1 MTSITIYD
9 GAESIGGNKIFVEE
23 GGRGVFLDFGTN
35 FNTTAKF
42 FSDFLQN
49 RTSRGINDALALGII
64 PKLDNYRSDLKPSDV
79 NTAVYPH
86 LNIDAILLSHAHV
99 DHCGAIGYLDE
110 KIPIIASATSIAI
123 LKGMQDTTLTSTD
136 VVYLGKKVPS
146 DEKGM
151 RVKSD
156 NDELVGRNF
165 YATAAPSAKLK
176 DFLAEKPKG
185 PKSKKT
191 LTPGILSR
199 HEELDLPFEVLAY
212 DMDHSIYGATAYMLT
227 GDATIAYT
235 GDFRLHGKY
244 GNTSK
249 KFISAAKS
257 ASVLVIE
264 GTRVERSGESKDDET
279 VSEDSVREI
288 CRSTVE
294 SAGKDLVI
302 ADFGPRNFERLET
315 FQAIAQKTGRQL
327 VVTAKDAYMFLA
339 LNCADHTCSTKD
351 LLIYNE
357 LKDRRNIKWETEVVM
372 QQFGNKYLS
381 CDQIHAAPE
390 KYILCFSTYDLKHLL
405 DIKPDQGTYIYSACE
420 SFSESM
426 DLDFK
431 MLWNWLDYF
440 GFDVKGFGVSEE
452 NGKEAVSFD
461 KEYHASGHASQ
472 KDLAWTIDTIDPEVI
487 IPIHTENPA
496 WFAEKWE
503 NTRIVHDGERIE
515 F

>member
-1 MTSITIYD
+1 MASITIFD

-35 FNTTAKF
+35 FGRTARF

-49 RTSRGINDALALGII
+49 RASRGINDALALNII
-64 PKLDNYRSDLKPSDV
+64 PELDIYRSDLKPSDV
-79 NTAVYPH
+79 NTAAYPH
-86 LNIDAILLSHAHV
+86 LKVDAVLLSHAHV

-110 KIPIIASATSIAI
+110 KIPIVASATSIAI

-136 VVYLGKKVPS
+136 VVYLGKKMPS
-146 DEKGM
+146 DEDGL
-151 RVKSD
+151 RIKSAGED
-156 NDELVGRNF
+156 LVGRNF
-165 YATAAPSAKLK
+165 YATTAPSAKLK
-176 DFLAEKPKG
+176 EFLSDKPKG

-191 LTPGILSR
+191 LTPGIISR
-199 HEELDLPFEVLAY
+199 YEQLKLPFEVHAY
-212 DMDHSIYGATAYMLT
+212 DMDHSIYGATAFLLK
-227 GDATIAYT
+227 GDSTIAYT

-264 GTRVERSGESKDDET
+264 GTRVERSGESTDDDT
-279 VSEDSVREI
+279 VSEESVREI

-339 LNCADHTCSTKD
+339 LDCANQACSMKN
-351 LLIYNE
+351 LLIYDE
-357 LKDRRNIKWETEVVM
+357 LKDRKNIKWETEVVM
-372 QQFGNKYLS
+372 QKFGKNYLS
-381 CDQIHAAPE
+381 CDAIHAAPE

-405 DIKPDQGTYIYSACE
+405 DIKPARGTYIYSACE

-426 DLDFK
+426 DLDFL
-431 MLWNWLDYF
+431 MLWNWLNYF
-440 GFDVKGFGVSEE
+440 KFDVKGFGVSKEM
-452 NGKEAVSFD
+452 GKETVSFD
-461 KEYHASGHASQ
+461 REYHASGHASQ
-472 KDLAWTIDTIDPEVI
+472 KDLAWTIDQIDPEVI
-487 IPIHTENPA
+487 IPVHTENPA
-496 WFAEKWE
+496 WFAGKWE
-503 NTRIVHDGERIE
+503 QTRVVHDGDRIA

>member
-1 MTSITIYD
+1 MTSITVFD
-9 GAESIGGNKIFVEE
+9 GAESIGGNKIHVEE
-23 GGRGVFLDFGTN
+23 AGRGVFLDFGTN
-35 FNTTAKF
+35 FGKTAMF

-64 PKLDNYRSDLKPSDV
+64 PELDIYRSDLRPSDV
-79 NTAVYPH
+79 KTAGYPH
-86 LNIDAILLSHAHV
+86 LNVEAVLLSHAHV

-110 KIPIIASATSIAI
+110 NIPIVTSATSIAI

-136 VVYLGKKVPS
+136 VVYLRKKVPS
-146 DEKGM
+146 DEKGL
-151 RVKSD
+151 RVMSGS
-156 NDELVGRNF
+156 EEMIGRNF
-165 YATAAPSAKLK
+165 SATTKPSAKLEE
-176 DFLAEKPKG
+176 FLADKPKG

-191 LTPGILSR
+191 MTPGLLS
-199 HEELDLPFEVLAY
+199 HYEELDLPFEVHAY
-212 DMDHSIYGATAYMLT
+212 DMDHSIYGACAYLLK
-227 GDATIAYT
+227 GDTTIAYT

-249 KFISAAKS
+249 KFVNAAKS
-257 ASVLVIE
+257 ASVLIIE
-264 GTRVERSGESKDDET
+264 GTRVERSGESKDDDT

-288 CRSTVE
+288 CRSSVE
-294 SAGKDLVI
+294 SAGNDLVI

-315 FQAIAQKTGRQL
+315 FQAIAKKTGRQL

-339 LNCADHTCSTKD
+339 LDCADHACSMKD
-351 LLIYNE
+351 VRIYDE

-381 CDQIHAAPE
+381 CDKIHAAPE

-440 GFDVKGFGVSEE
+440 KFDVKGFSVSEE
-452 NGKEAVSFD
+452 NEKEIVSFD

-472 KDLAWTIDTIDPEVI
+472 KDLAWTIDTINPEVI
-487 IPIHTENPA
+487 IPVHTENPA
-496 WFAEKWE
+496 WFADKWE
-503 NTRIVHDGERIE
+503 NTRVVHDGERVE

>member
-1 MTSITIYD
+1 MTSITVFD
-9 GAESIGGNKIFVEE
+9 GAESIGGNKIHVEE
-23 GGRGVFLDFGTN
+23 DGCGVFLDFGTN
-35 FNTTAKF
+35 FGKTALF

-64 PKLDNYRSDLKPSDV
+64 PELDIYRSDLKPSDV
-79 NTAVYPH
+79 NTAGYPQ
-86 LNIDAILLSHAHV
+86 LNVEAVLLSHAHV
-99 DHCGAIGYLDE
+99 DHCGAIGYLNE
-110 KIPIIASATSIAI
+110 TIPIVTSATSIAI

-136 VVYLGKKVPS
+136 VVYLGKKMPS
-146 DEKGM
+146 DENGM
-151 RVKSD
+151 RVKSAGE
-156 NDELVGRNF
+156 ELVGRNF
-165 YATAAPSAKLK
+165 YATTAPSAKLQE
-176 DFLAEKPKG
+176 FLADKPKG

-199 HEELDLPFEVLAY
+199 YEELDLPFEVYAY
-212 DMDHSIYGATAYMLT
+212 DMDHSIYGACAYLLK
-227 GDATIAYT
+227 GDTTIAYS

-257 ASVLVIE
+257 ASVLIIE
-264 GTRVERSGESKDDET
+264 GTRVERSGESKDDDT

-288 CRSTVE
+288 CCSSVE
-294 SAGKDLVI
+294 SAGNDLVI

-315 FQAIAQKTGRQL
+315 FQAIAKKTGRQL

-339 LNCADHTCSTKD
+339 LDCADHACSMKD
-351 LLIYNE
+351 VLIYDE

-372 QQFGNKYLS
+372 QQFGEKYLP
-381 CDQIHAAPE
+381 CDKIHAAPE

-440 GFDVKGFGVSEE
+440 KFDVKGFGVSEE
-452 NGKEAVSFD
+452 NGKEIVSFD

-472 KDLAWTIDTIDPEVI
+472 KDLAWTIDTINPEVI
-487 IPIHTENPA
+487 IPVHTENPA

-503 NTRIVHDGERIE
+503 NTRIVHDGERVE